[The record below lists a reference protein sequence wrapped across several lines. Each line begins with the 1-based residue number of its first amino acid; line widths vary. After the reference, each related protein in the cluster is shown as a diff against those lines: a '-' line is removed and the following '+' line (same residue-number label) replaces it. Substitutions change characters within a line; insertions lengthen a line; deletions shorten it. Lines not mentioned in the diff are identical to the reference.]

1 MREIEIKVR
10 LQDKE
15 GLLAALAGKGVALG
29 EPVHQ
34 RDQVF
39 GLPGEAGGDG
49 NTAPWLR
56 VRTETRR
63 QGEDETKRALFTFK
77 RSVTGQL
84 DSIEHETEVCDPDA
98 TIAIVKELGFVAF
111 SDMSKIRQTGTLNGT
126 EVCID
131 SVEGLGDFMELEQLA
146 DEDADPAAIVN
157 GLWREMA
164 ELGITSRHDEV
175 TDGYDILMKKLRAQ

>member
-15 GLLAALAGKGVALG
+15 GLLATLAGKGVALG

-39 GLPGEAGGDG
+39 GLPGEVGGDG
-49 NTAPWLR
+49 NTVPWLR
-56 VRTETRR
+56 VRTETRG
-63 QGEDETKRALFTFK
+63 QGENETKKRTLFTLK

-84 DSIEHETEVCDPDA
+84 DSIERETEVGDPDVM
-98 TIAIVKELGFVAF
+98 IAIVKELGFVPF
-111 SDMSKIRQTGTLNGT
+111 SDLSKTRQTGKLNDI

-131 SVEGLGDFMELEQLA
+131 SVEGLGDFMELERLA
-146 DEDADPAAIVN
+146 DENADPAAITDD
-157 GLWREMA
+157 LWRIMA
-164 ELGITSRHDEV
+164 ELGISRQDEV
-175 TDGYDILMKKLRAQ
+175 TDGYDILMKKLMA

>member
-10 LQDKE
+10 LQDRE

-49 NTAPWLR
+49 NTVPWLR
-56 VRTETRR
+56 VRTETHR
-63 QGEDETKRALFTFK
+63 QGEDEDEAKRALFTFK

-84 DSIEHETEVCDPDA
+84 DSIERETEVGDPDIM
-98 TIAIVKELGFVAF
+98 IAIVKELGFVPF
-111 SDMSKIRQTGTLNGT
+111 SDVSKTRQTGKLDDI

-131 SVEGLGDFMELEQLA
+131 SVEGLGDFMELERLA
-146 DEDADPAAIVN
+146 GENADPATITDD
-157 GLWREMA
+157 LWRIMA
-164 ELGITSRHDEV
+164 ELGVSRQDEV
-175 TDGYDILMKKLRAQ
+175 TDGYDILMKKLEA

>member
-49 NTAPWLR
+49 NTVPFGCGCAPRR
-56 VRTETRR
+56 V
-63 QGEDETKRALFTFK
+63 DKAK
-77 RSVTGQL
+77 
-84 DSIEHETEVCDPDA
+84 
-98 TIAIVKELGFVAF
+98 
-111 SDMSKIRQTGTLNGT
+111 
-126 EVCID
+126 
-131 SVEGLGDFMELEQLA
+131 
-146 DEDADPAAIVN
+146 
-157 GLWREMA
+157 
-164 ELGITSRHDEV
+164 
-175 TDGYDILMKKLRAQ
+175 MKPSGRYSL

>member
-15 GLLAALAGKGVALG
+15 GLLATLAGKGVALG

-49 NTAPWLR
+49 NTVPWLR
-56 VRTETRR
+56 VRTETHG
-63 QGEDETKRALFTFK
+63 QGENETKRTLFTLK

-84 DSIEHETEVCDPDA
+84 DSIERETEVGDPDVM
-98 TIAIVKELGFVAF
+98 IAIVKELGFVPF
-111 SDMSKIRQTGTLNGT
+111 
-126 EVCID
+126 
-131 SVEGLGDFMELEQLA
+131 
-146 DEDADPAAIVN
+146 
-157 GLWREMA
+157 
-164 ELGITSRHDEV
+164 
-175 TDGYDILMKKLRAQ
+175 

>member
-15 GLLAALAGKGVALG
+15 GMLAVLEAKGVAFSK
-29 EPVHQ
+29 PVHQ

-56 VRTETRR
+56 VRTETRG
-63 QGEDETKRALFTFK
+63 QGEDETKRVLFTFK
-77 RSVTGQL
+77 RSITGQL
-84 DSIEHETEVCDPDA
+84 DSIEHETEVSDSDVI
-98 TIAIVKELGFVAF
+98 IAIVKELGFVLF
-111 SDMSKIRQTGTLNGT
+111 SDMTKTRRIGKLNDI

-131 SVEGLGDFMELEQLA
+131 SVKGLGDFMELERLA
-146 DEDADPAAIVN
+146 DEDADPVAITDD
-157 GLWREMA
+157 LWRIMA
-164 ELGITSRHDEV
+164 ELGIDRQQEV
-175 TDGYDILMKKLRAQ
+175 TDGYDILMRRQG

>member
-15 GLLAALAGKGVALG
+15 GLLAVLAGKGVALG

-56 VRTETRR
+56 VRTETRGY
-63 QGEDETKRALFTFK
+63 GENETKRALFTFK

-84 DSIEHETEVCDPDA
+84 DSIERETEVGDPDVM
-98 TIAIVKELGFVAF
+98 IAIVKELGFVPF
-111 SDMSKIRQTGTLNGT
+111 SDLSKIRQTGKLDDI

-146 DEDADPAAIVN
+146 DEDVDPAAIVN
-157 GLWREMA
+157 GLWGKMA

-175 TDGYDILMKKLRAQ
+175 RDGYDILMKKLREQ

>member
-10 LQDKE
+10 LRDKKE
-15 GLLAALAGKGVALG
+15 LLAALAAKGVVLS

-34 RDQVF
+34 HDQVF
-39 GLPGEAGGDG
+39 GLPGESGGDG

-84 DSIEHETEVCDPDA
+84 DSIEHETEVRDPDVI
-98 TIAIVKELGFVAF
+98 IAIVKSLGFVAF

-131 SVEGLGDFMELEQLA
+131 SVEGLGDFMELERLA
-146 DEDADPAAIVN
+146 GENTDPAAIVN
-157 GLWREMA
+157 GLWRKMA

>member
-10 LQDKE
+10 LQNKE
-15 GLLAALAGKGVALG
+15 GLLAALAAKGVFLS

-49 NTAPWLR
+49 NTVPWLR
-56 VRTETRR
+56 VRTETRGY
-63 QGEDETKRALFTFK
+63 GENGTKRALFTFK

-84 DSIEHETEVCDPDA
+84 DSIEHETGVDDPDA
-98 TIAIVKELGFVAF
+98 VIAIVKELGFVAF
-111 SDMSKIRQTGTLNGT
+111 SDVSKIRQTGKLG
-126 EVCID
+126 EVGVCVD
-131 SVEGLGDFMELEQLA
+131 SMEGLGDFMELERLTDDNA
-146 DEDADPAAIVN
+146 NPVIVTDD
-157 GLWREMA
+157 LWRIMA
-164 ELGITSRHDEV
+164 RLGIHRDDEV

>member
-10 LQDKE
+10 LQDKK
-15 GLLAALAGKGVALG
+15 GLLAALAAKGVALG

-34 RDQVF
+34 CDQVF

-56 VRTETRR
+56 VRTETRG
-63 QGEDETKRALFTFK
+63 QGENETKRTLFTLK

-84 DSIEHETEVCDPDA
+84 DSIERETEVGDPDVM
-98 TIAIVKELGFVAF
+98 IAIVKELGFVPF
-111 SDMSKIRQTGTLNGT
+111 SDISKTRQTSKLNDM
-126 EVCID
+126 EVCVD

-146 DEDADPAAIVN
+146 DENADPAAITDD
-157 GLWREMA
+157 LWHIMA
-164 ELGITSRHDEV
+164 ELGISRQDEV
-175 TDGYDILMKKLRAQ
+175 TDGYDILMRKLRA

>member
-29 EPVHQ
+29 ELVHQ

-39 GLPGEAGGDG
+39 GLLGEAGGDG
-49 NTAPWLR
+49 NTVSWLR
-56 VRTETRR
+56 VRTEMRG
-63 QGEDETKRALFTFK
+63 QGENETKRTLFTFK

-84 DSIEHETEVCDPDA
+84 DSIERETEIGDPDVM
-98 TIAIVKELGFVAF
+98 IAIVKELGFVPF
-111 SDMSKIRQTGTLNGT
+111 SDVLKTRRTGKLNDV

-131 SVEGLGDFMELEQLA
+131 SVEGLGDFMELERLV
-146 DEDADPAAIVN
+146 DENADPAAITDD
-157 GLWREMA
+157 LWRIMA
-164 ELGITSRHDEV
+164 ELGISRQDEV
-175 TDGYDILMKKLRAQ
+175 TDGYDILMKKLREQ

>member
-15 GLLAALAGKGVALG
+15 VLLATLAGKGVALG

-49 NTAPWLR
+49 NTVPWLR
-56 VRTETRR
+56 VRTETHG
-63 QGEDETKRALFTFK
+63 QGENETKRTLFTLK

-84 DSIEHETEVCDPDA
+84 DSIERETEVGDPDVM
-98 TIAIVKELGFVAF
+98 IAIVKELGFVPF
-111 SDMSKIRQTGTLNGT
+111 
-126 EVCID
+126 
-131 SVEGLGDFMELEQLA
+131 
-146 DEDADPAAIVN
+146 
-157 GLWREMA
+157 
-164 ELGITSRHDEV
+164 
-175 TDGYDILMKKLRAQ
+175 

>member
-10 LQDKE
+10 LQNKE
-15 GLLAALAGKGVALG
+15 GLLAALAAKGVFLS

-49 NTAPWLR
+49 NTVPWLR
-56 VRTETRR
+56 VRTETRGY
-63 QGEDETKRALFTFK
+63 GENETKRALFTFK

-84 DSIEHETEVCDPDA
+84 DSIEHETGVDDPDA
-98 TIAIVKELGFVAF
+98 VIAIVKELGFVAF
-111 SDMSKIRQTGTLNGT
+111 SNVSKIRQTGKLG
-126 EVCID
+126 EVGVCVD
-131 SVEGLGDFMELEQLA
+131 SVEGLGDFMELERLTDDNA
-146 DEDADPAAIVN
+146 NPVIVTDD
-157 GLWREMA
+157 LWRIMA
-164 ELGITSRHDEV
+164 RLGIHRDDEV

>member
-1 MREIEIKVR
+1 MREIEIKAR
-10 LQDKE
+10 LQNRE
-15 GLLAALAGKGVALG
+15 GTLAVLAAEGVVLG
-29 EPVHQ
+29 ESVHQ

-49 NTAPWLR
+49 NTASWLR
-56 VRTETRR
+56 VRTETRGY
-63 QGEDETKRALFTFK
+63 GENETKRALFTFK

-84 DSIEHETEVCDPDA
+84 DSIERETEVGDPDVM
-98 TIAIVKELGFVAF
+98 IAIVKELGFVPF
-111 SDMSKIRQTGTLNGT
+111 SDLSKIRQTGKLDDI

-146 DEDADPAAIVN
+146 DEDVDPAAIVN
-157 GLWREMA
+157 GLWGKMA

-175 TDGYDILMKKLRAQ
+175 RDGYDILMKKLREQ

>member
-15 GLLAALAGKGVALG
+15 GLLAVLAGKGVALG

-34 RDQVF
+34 HDQVF

-49 NTAPWLR
+49 NTVPWLR
-56 VRTETRR
+56 VRTETYG
-63 QGEDETKRALFTFK
+63 QGENKTKRTLFTFK

-84 DSIEHETEVCDPDA
+84 DSIESETKVGDPDVM
-98 TIAIVKELGFVAF
+98 IAIVKELGFVPF
-111 SDMSKIRQTGTLNGT
+111 SDVSKTRQTGKLSDV

-131 SVEGLGDFMELEQLA
+131 SVEGLGDFMELERLA
-146 DEDADPAAIVN
+146 GENADPAAITDD
-157 GLWREMA
+157 LWRIMA
-164 ELGITSRHDEV
+164 ELGVSHQDEV
-175 TDGYDILMKKLRAQ
+175 TDGYDILMKKLRGQ

>member
-49 NTAPWLR
+49 NTVYSALAAGAYRNAW
-56 VRTETRR
+56 TRR
-63 QGEDETKRALFTFK
+63 K
-77 RSVTGQL
+77 
-84 DSIEHETEVCDPDA
+84 
-98 TIAIVKELGFVAF
+98 
-111 SDMSKIRQTGTLNGT
+111 
-126 EVCID
+126 
-131 SVEGLGDFMELEQLA
+131 
-146 DEDADPAAIVN
+146 
-157 GLWREMA
+157 
-164 ELGITSRHDEV
+164 
-175 TDGYDILMKKLRAQ
+175 

>member
-15 GLLAALAGKGVALG
+15 GMLAVLEAKGVAFSK
-29 EPVHQ
+29 PVHQ

-56 VRTETRR
+56 VRTETRG
-63 QGEDETKRALFTFK
+63 QGEDETKRVLFTFK
-77 RSVTGQL
+77 RSITGQL
-84 DSIEHETEVCDPDA
+84 DSIEHETEVSDSDVI
-98 TIAIVKELGFVAF
+98 IAIVKELGFVLF
-111 SDMSKIRQTGTLNGT
+111 SDMAKTRRTGKLNDI

-131 SVEGLGDFMELEQLA
+131 SVKGLGDFMELERLA
-146 DEDADPAAIVN
+146 DEDADPVAITDD
-157 GLWREMA
+157 LWRIMA
-164 ELGITSRHDEV
+164 ELGIDRQQEV
-175 TDGYDILMKKLRAQ
+175 TDGYDILMRRQG

>member
-15 GLLAALAGKGVALG
+15 GLLAVLAGKGVALG

-49 NTAPWLR
+49 NTVPWLR
-56 VRTETRR
+56 VRTETHR
-63 QGEDETKRALFTFK
+63 QGENETKRTLFTLK

-84 DSIEHETEVCDPDA
+84 DSIERETEVSDPDVM
-98 TIAIVKELGFVAF
+98 IAIVKELGFVPF
-111 SDMSKIRQTGTLNGT
+111 SDLSKIRQTGKLDDI

-131 SVEGLGDFMELEQLA
+131 SVEGLGDFMELERLA
-146 DEDADPAAIVN
+146 DENADPAAITDD
-157 GLWREMA
+157 LWRIMA
-164 ELGITSRHDEV
+164 ELGISHQDEV
-175 TDGYDILMKKLRAQ
+175 TDGYDILMKKLRA

>member
-39 GLPGEAGGDG
+39 GLPGESGGDG

-56 VRTETRR
+56 VRTETRG
-63 QGEDETKRALFTFK
+63 QGENETKRTLFTLK

-84 DSIEHETEVCDPDA
+84 DSIERETEVGDPDVM
-98 TIAIVKELGFVAF
+98 IAIVKELGFVPF
-111 SDMSKIRQTGTLNGT
+111 SDVSKTRQTGKLNDV
-126 EVCID
+126 EICID

-146 DEDADPAAIVN
+146 DENADPAAITDD
-157 GLWREMA
+157 LWRIMA
-164 ELGITSRHDEV
+164 GLGISHQDEV
-175 TDGYDILMKKLRAQ
+175 ADGYDILMKKLEA

>member
-15 GLLAALAGKGVALG
+15 GLLAVLAGKGVALG

-56 VRTETRR
+56 VRTETRG
-63 QGEDETKRALFTFK
+63 QDENETKRTLFTLK

-84 DSIEHETEVCDPDA
+84 DSIERETEIGDPDVM
-98 TIAIVKELGFVAF
+98 IAIVKELSFVPF
-111 SDMSKIRQTGTLNGT
+111 SDLSKTRQTGKLNDV

-146 DEDADPAAIVN
+146 DEDADSAAIVN

>member
-49 NTAPWLR
+49 NTVPWLR
-56 VRTETRR
+56 VRTERM
-63 QGEDETKRALFTFK
+63 DKAK
-77 RSVTGQL
+77 
-84 DSIEHETEVCDPDA
+84 
-98 TIAIVKELGFVAF
+98 
-111 SDMSKIRQTGTLNGT
+111 
-126 EVCID
+126 
-131 SVEGLGDFMELEQLA
+131 
-146 DEDADPAAIVN
+146 
-157 GLWREMA
+157 
-164 ELGITSRHDEV
+164 
-175 TDGYDILMKKLRAQ
+175 MKPSGRYSP

>member
-15 GLLAALAGKGVALG
+15 GLLAALAGKGIVLS

-56 VRTETRR
+56 VRTETRG
-63 QGEDETKRALFTFK
+63 QGKNETKRTLFTLK

-84 DSIEHETEVCDPDA
+84 DSIERETEVGDPDVM
-98 TIAIVKELGFVAF
+98 IAIVKELGFVPF
-111 SDMSKIRQTGTLNGT
+111 SDISKTRRTGKLNNI

-131 SVEGLGDFMELEQLA
+131 SAEGLGDFMELERLA
-146 DEDADPAAIVN
+146 DENADPAVITDD
-157 GLWREMA
+157 LWRIMA
-164 ELGITSRHDEV
+164 ELGVSRQDEV
-175 TDGYDILMKKLRAQ
+175 TDGYDILMKKLGI